1 MRFLCVYKP
10 GKPESDI
17 PPPSQT
23 DMAAMGK
30 LIDDMAKAG
39 VLLAVEGCLPSAQG
53 ARIRIHGGK
62 FTVTDG
68 PFPETKEL
76 IAGMCM
82 LQVKTK
88 AEAIEWGKRFLTVVG
103 EGESE
108 IRQLHE
114 VSAAASV
121 ASASVAK

>member
-1 MRFLCVYKP
+1 
-10 GKPESDI
+10 
-17 PPPSQT
+17 
-23 DMAAMGK
+23 MAAMGK

-39 VLLAVEGCLPSAQG
+39 VLLAVEGCLPSSKG
-53 ARIRIHGGK
+53 ARIRIDGGK

-88 AEAIEWGKRFLTVVG
+88 AEAIEWGKRFLALVR

-114 VSAAASV
+114 VSAAGSV
-121 ASASVAK
+121 AQ